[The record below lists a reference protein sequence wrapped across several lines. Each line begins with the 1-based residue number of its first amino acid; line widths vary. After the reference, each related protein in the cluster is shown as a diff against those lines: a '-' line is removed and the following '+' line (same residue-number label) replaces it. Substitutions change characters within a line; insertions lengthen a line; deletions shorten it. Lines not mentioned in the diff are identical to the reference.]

1 MATYGSSSPAP
12 VSPAPAK
19 AEDAELTPN
28 VVQPAVPVSK
38 LLVAGLG
45 LALVATACGLI
56 LGGGRYVAPPQDL
69 VDAGPWAT
77 WGLALSR
84 AVALIGG
91 IATFGWL
98 FYAAFLG
105 PQQRDGLLGSS
116 GSADLRRAARAAGL
130 WAVASAIAAALTLAV
145 ILGISLPEAISP
157 SVVNLYSW
165 EIPAVRAF
173 VLSAV
178 TAAVVWFFARRAVS
192 LTTAAGL
199 AVVAFAA
206 LAFVPL
212 AGHSATYGD
221 HALALT
227 AGVAHVWAAA
237 AWFGGLL
244 ALAMH
249 AWRGDRGVQEAT
261 VRYSRVAT
269 IAVVVLLV
277 AGMANGYARM
287 DTVSDLWNSGYGRL
301 LTAKMLVFAFALVF
315 AWQVRRHLAVDLG
328 KSRSALG
335 KLVAGEL
342 GLLAIAVGFAVALAQ
357 TPYPRVD
364 NSAATVVE
372 QLLGRSMPDAPTV
385 GSVILGW
392 QFEPIFLVGG
402 LVAAA
407 YYVAAVARLRARGD
421 HWPMGRTISFLLGIV
436 VIIWTTNSG
445 LAIYSPVSFSIHM
458 GQHMLLSMIAPILL
472 VLGTPITLALRAI
485 PPAPAGRRG
494 PREWIV
500 WGINSPV
507 ARFVTHPIWVLLV
520 FTVGLYGLYYTPLFP
535 WLMGSHLGHVA
546 MQLHFLAAGY
556 LFAYVVLG
564 LDPAPRQ
571 LPPWIRLLML
581 LVAIALHSF
590 FAVPIMMSD
599 VVFAGEWYSQV
610 QPPWI
615 EDPLAETRL
624 GGGVAWGI
632 AEIPALILMVV
643 LAVQWARS
651 DAREAGR
658 KDRQADRDGNAELAA
673 YNAHLQRLHQSAQRR
688 GE

>member
-45 LALVATACGLI
+45 LALVATAFGLI